1 MASVEERRG
10 KERER
15 EKKNRGKEREK
26 GMIHTLL
33 LLQSVCKT
41 KVLPHLKL
49 APYCRVTD
57 NKRTRLS
64 TNQSDVCVQPD
75 YKSPHLSDPSYY
87 PAVQGAPERTMINTQ
102 AHRSQ

>member
-1 MASVEERRG
+1 VILTQRQNSERYRYG
-10 KERER
+10 ECGREKREGERER
-15 EKKNRGKEREK
+15 EKKNNRGKEREK

-64 TNQSDVCVQPD
+64 TNQ
-75 YKSPHLSDPSYY
+75 
-87 PAVQGAPERTMINTQ
+87 
-102 AHRSQ
+102 